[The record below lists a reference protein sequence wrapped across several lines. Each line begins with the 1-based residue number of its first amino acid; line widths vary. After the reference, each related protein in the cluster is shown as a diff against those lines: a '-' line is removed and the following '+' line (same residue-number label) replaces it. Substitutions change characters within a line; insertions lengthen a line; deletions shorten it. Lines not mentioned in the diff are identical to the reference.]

1 MINKILKQE
10 QAKVITELFQKL
22 VAKKWSEK
30 MVAET
35 PEELKNLDVAQLEA
49 DIKTKEN
56 EVFVLKGTDKQLA
69 EYELGE
75 LKSKQTEY
83 NKYQQEV
90 KNVELNT
97 KFVEMDV
104 FAYNAFAEC
113 EKEVKKLL

>member
-35 PEELKNLDVAQLEA
+35 PDEIKNLNLTQLEA
-49 DIKTKEN
+49 DIKAKEN
-56 EVFVLKGTDKQLA
+56 EVFILKGTNKQLA

-75 LKSKQTEY
+75 LKNKQTEY
-83 NKYQQEV
+83 NKYQQEI

-104 FAYNAFAEC
+104 FAYKAFAEC
-113 EKEVKKLL
+113 EKEVNELL